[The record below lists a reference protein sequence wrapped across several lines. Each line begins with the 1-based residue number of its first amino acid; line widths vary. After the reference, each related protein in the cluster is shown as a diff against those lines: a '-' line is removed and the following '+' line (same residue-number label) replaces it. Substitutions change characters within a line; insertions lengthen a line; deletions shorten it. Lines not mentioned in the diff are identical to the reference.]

1 MSRSH
6 RLRTGAGTA
15 ALVAAI
21 VLAPTTAFAASA
33 SDASAA
39 PASAAPVETPVEATP
54 SAEPTPAVETPAVET
69 PAAETPAT
77 GTGTD
82 VVLGQRPAAVE
93 PAPAAET
100 PATAATPAPSATPT
114 PAPTSVVVV
123 PGPTAEPTVELY
135 SSYVTPGETTT
146 ADAYGFT
153 PGDAVTVTVDGPA
166 VTDDTVFTVYSYE
179 KDFVFDSDGYVTFD
193 MDIPADLA
201 LGTIT
206 ISVSD
211 ASGLSTSTD
220 VEVREPIPAPTLVA
234 PSGATAGI
242 VPIVGS
248 DAAPGSA
255 ALVLVADADLFE
267 DSIAFSSLSSDVTA
281 PGDGASA
288 AVARA
293 VAAAEAD
300 AEDDEDIPY
309 DTEPVEYDPDF
320 GFALGIVPVAADGT
334 FSVDFDLPEGEY
346 GTSGLFIIEDEF
358 GSMSEASDPALFSV
372 GAAVVAPTPADPTP
386 GATSPVVPA
395 GNTTVVQRPGT
406 LAYTGSEQGAWLA
419 GAAALL
425 ALGTALVA
433 APRLRRRLGR

>member
-1 MSRSH
+1 MSRSR

-33 SDASAA
+33 PDASAA
-39 PASAAPVETPVEATP
+39 PAASAAPVETPVEATP
-54 SAEPTPAVETPAVET
+54 SAEPTPAVETPA
-69 PAAETPAT
+69 AETPVT

-82 VVLGQRPAAVE
+82 VVVGQRPAAVE

-153 PGDAVTVTVDGPA
+153 PDDAVTVTVDGPA

-179 KDFVFDSDGYVTFD
+179 QDFVFDSDGYVTFD

-242 VPIVGS
+242 VPITGS
-248 DAAPGSA
+248 DAVPGSA
-255 ALVLVADADLFE
+255 AFVLVGDADLFDEE
-267 DSIAFSSLSSDVTA
+267 DGFSFGGSSVSSTGTID
-281 PGDGASA
+281 GDDASA
-288 AVARA
+288 AISRA

-300 AEDDEDIPY
+300 VDIPY
-309 DTEPVEYDPDF
+309 DTEPVEYDPVM
-320 GFALGIVPVAADGT
+320 GFSFGIVPVQADGT
-334 FSVDFDLPEGEY
+334 FSIEFDLPQGDY
-346 GTSGLFIIEDEF
+346 GTAGFLVLDDEF
-358 GSMSEASDPALFSV
+358 SSTSEESDLTLFSV

-425 ALGTALVA
+425 VLGTALVA